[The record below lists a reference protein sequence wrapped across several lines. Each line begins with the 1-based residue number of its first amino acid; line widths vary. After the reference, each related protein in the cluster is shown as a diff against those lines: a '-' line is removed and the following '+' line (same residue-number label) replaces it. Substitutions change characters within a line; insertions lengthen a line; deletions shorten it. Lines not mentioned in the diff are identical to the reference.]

1 MKYSGEQTHSNY
13 ITPGGYFGLP
23 ITKAISITLAYFQQ
37 LDKQKIT
44 KSMSSDREATPDYR
58 KADQQAPLVLPKV
71 RGSSSKVQ
79 SSPYKPNIAQATP
92 RMLRTASNSSAFMD
106 KQIHHTESHTPNSS
120 GNSRNPEYVAK
131 SHPVPSFQSP
141 RRRVRS
147 AFSPRAIHP
156 MDEVQRKQT
165 LSAGQDKFQ
174 KPIREFLESPTKAGP
189 FPASPIK
196 ITSKE
201 KGNIFNREAPK
212 YNNAMMNYE
221 GNSEGYTN
229 NINNGK
235 PNHGQHPIVSS
246 PIRHQQFH
254 RKSIGDWDFCKTI
267 GAGSMGKV
275 KLAKHRITGEICA
288 VKVVPRASKIWQRQH
303 ANDPPARDQK
313 ELSKRGKEYEKE
325 LARDKRTI
333 REGALGRIMYH
344 PYICRMYE
352 MFPMTNHYYMLFE
365 YVSGGQMLDYI
376 VSHGS
381 LKEKQARKF
390 CRGIASALDYCHSNN
405 IVHRDLKIEN
415 IMISKTGDIK
425 IIDFGLSNLFDREH
439 LLRTYCGS
447 LYFAAPELLSAHPYI
462 GPEVDVWSFG
472 VVLYVLVCGKVPF
485 DDQSVSALHE
495 KIKKGNVQ
503 YPQTLSYDCVS
514 LLSRML
520 VVNPKNR
527 ASLRE
532 VMSHPW
538 MTKGYNGPPSSY
550 MPHRIPLQP
559 PLDPKVIETIVQY
572 ELASSEQQVY
582 HDLIDIISSDFYQKA
597 VRNWYLRRSGDV
609 RYDPSIRDP
618 TSSFHPLVSIY
629 FLVNEMLQRKQM
641 KQGSQDVNARLKAAA
656 LEKEEDLNMQ
666 TSDSGVVQ
674 SLAAGANQPVLPFPE
689 ATYRTQRKGSIAVGN
704 IQSTN
709 SGQGAANGD
718 LSTQISSSP
727 PPQQESIQGNSL
739 FRRLS
744 TKLQGGKRRYST
756 KESHDGPELLREYTT
771 NSQQRYEQR
780 PPEKLSVPF
789 HRVGSV
795 KVTNKEKQQLALEHL
810 PPLPQSARLQVRQ
823 HQRTVSAYTSGES
836 QRREQKQISA
846 GIPINTNGEEDQD
859 GRNSKSMST
868 GIRKQQQPV
877 HTQLE
882 SQWGSVPRR
891 YHPTARG
898 KSLGHGRKR
907 SFNIPK
913 GGQYEPDPNAP
924 PLPQL
929 QVTTGDDGFFDE
941 VDMEEGKWRSRRE
954 DNNGGN
960 FKKPKVLTE
969 RQIIQQYENAS
980 PGTMPSIEYP
990 KTLFLKGFF
999 SVQTTST
1006 KPLPVIRYDIITVLP
1021 EMGVKYTEV
1030 KGGFVCIYYTRKQ
1043 EDGNS
1048 ADTVSNHRNE
1058 EDAGLRTP
1066 TSKLLSPPSS
1076 PSPSLGSDEKK
1087 EATVVDLEMC
1097 SPGDSELSSPNDDG
1111 KISHEFSPHA
1121 AGSGSTSGSSSLHS
1135 HRRKFS
1141 LGNAFIR
1148 RKEPQKISPNI
1159 FGNTMSSLVKS
1170 HSRHVSILSSSP
1182 TSPKTGNHAEIF
1194 IPKTPA
1200 PANVDRRCSRS
1211 SAESSESLNSRNNG
1225 ASDMLISSRIE
1236 EANQK
1241 KESTH
1246 INTARAPVKFEIHV
1260 VKVPLIGLYGVQ
1272 FKKVSG
1278 NTWVYKSLASE
1289 ILKRL
1294 NL

>member
-1 MKYSGEQTHSNY
+1 
-13 ITPGGYFGLP
+13 
-23 ITKAISITLAYFQQ
+23 
-37 LDKQKIT
+37 
-44 KSMSSDREATPDYR
+44 MSSDREISPDR
-58 KADQQAPLVLPKV
+58 MESDPQASLVLPKV
-71 RGSSSKVQ
+71 RVSNSKAQ
-79 SSPYKPNIAQATP
+79 TSPYKPNIAQATP

-106 KQIHHTESHTPNSS
+106 KQTQNPESHTPNSS
-120 GNSRNPEYVAK
+120 NNCQRNSEYVAQ
-131 SHPVPSFQSP
+131 SHPVSSFRSP
-141 RRRVRS
+141 QRRVQS
-147 AFSPRAIHP
+147 AFNPRIIHP
-156 MDEVQRKQT
+156 MDEVQKQQVC
-165 LSAGQDKFQ
+165 SAGHDTSQGQ
-174 KPIREFLESPTKAGP
+174 TPEFTESPTKANP
-189 FPASPIK
+189 FS
-196 ITSKE
+196 
-201 KGNIFNREAPK
+201 APSK
-212 YNNAMMNYE
+212 YNKDTEMDYGENRDAYMNSKST
-221 GNSEGYTN
+221 GNQT
-229 NINNGK
+229 
-235 PNHGQHPIVSS
+235 HGQHSTVSS
-246 PIRHQQFH
+246 PTRHQQFH

-275 KLAKHRITGEICA
+275 KLAKHRVTSEICA

-303 ANDPPARDQK
+303 VNDPPARDQK
-313 ELSKRGKEYEKE
+313 ELSKRRKEYEKE
-325 LARDKRTI
+325 LARDRRTI

-415 IMISKTGDIK
+415 IMIAKTGDIK

-495 KIKKGNVQ
+495 KIKKGHVQ
-503 YPQTLSYDCVS
+503 YPGTLSYDCVS

-520 VVNPKNR
+520 VVDPKNR

-538 MTKGYNGPPSSY
+538 MTKGYNGPPSSH
-550 MPHRIPLQP
+550 MPRRIPIQP
-559 PLDPKVIETIVQY
+559 PLDPKVIETIVEY

-582 HDLIDIISSDFYQKA
+582 HDLIDILSSDAYQKA
-597 VRNWYLRRSGDV
+597 VRNWYLNRSGDV

-629 FLVNEMLQRKQM
+629 FLVSEMLERKKL
-641 KQGSQDVNARLKAAA
+641 KQGFQGVNAKLKAAA
-656 LEKEEDLNMQ
+656 LENEDGFEASPIVNNVGRHSSTAMQ
-666 TSDSGVVQ
+666 
-674 SLAAGANQPVLPFPE
+674 QPVLPFPE
-689 ATYRTQRKGSIAVGN
+689 ATYRTQRKGSVAVGT
-704 IQSTN
+704 IQTATT
-709 SGQGAANGD
+709 GQNKADDGFPIP
-718 LSTQISSSP
+718 ISSSP
-727 PPQQESIQGNSL
+727 PPQQESILGNSL
-739 FRRLS
+739 FRRIS
-744 TKLQGGKRRYST
+744 TKLQGGKRRFSA
-756 KESHDGPELLREYTT
+756 KETRDNHELNRECTT
-771 NSQQRYEQR
+771 NSPQQYNQQ
-780 PPEKLSVPF
+780 PSEKLSVPF

-810 PPLPQSARLQVRQ
+810 PPLPQTAHLQVRQ
-823 HQRTVSAYTSGES
+823 HQRTVSAYTSREG
-836 QRREQKQISA
+836 QKREQKQK
-846 GIPINTNGEEDQD
+846 GLGGE
-859 GRNSKSMST
+859 MST
-868 GIRKQQQPV
+868 GVQGILEESQEGKDYKDISSHMHIQQQQKPGLL
-877 HTQLE
+877 QAE
-882 SQWGSVPRR
+882 SQLGNVPRR

-913 GGQYEPDPNAP
+913 GGQYQPDPNAP

-929 QVTTGDDGFFDE
+929 QVTMGDDGFFDE
-941 VDMEEGKWRSRRE
+941 VDMEEGKWE
-954 DNNGGN
+954 DQRTDNDGSIS
-960 FKKPKVLTE
+960 KKPKVLTE
-969 RQIIQQYENAS
+969 RQIIQQYESAS

-1006 KPLPVIRYDIITVLP
+1006 RPLPVIRYDIISVLP

-1030 KGGFVCIYYTRKQ
+1030 KGGFVCIFYAQKQ
-1043 EDGNS
+1043 DDGNS
-1048 ADTVSNHRNE
+1048 AETVSDHQNGE
-1058 EDAGLRTP
+1058 EAGLRTP

-1076 PSPSLGSDEKK
+1076 PSPSLESNEKK
-1087 EATVVDLEMC
+1087 ETTVVDLEVC
-1097 SPGDSELSSPNDDG
+1097 SPGDSELSSPNDEG
-1111 KISHEFSPHA
+1111 KFINVHSPRVTH
-1121 AGSGSTSGSSSLHS
+1121 SGSTSGSSSLHS

-1141 LGNAFIR
+1141 LGNAFLR
-1148 RKEPQKISPNI
+1148 RKEPQKSLINSS
-1159 FGNTMSSLVKS
+1159 GNTLSSLAKS

-1182 TSPKTGNHAEIF
+1182 TSPKGNRAELF

-1200 PANVDRRCSRS
+1200 PANVDRRSSRS
-1211 SAESSESLNSRNNG
+1211 SAESSESLNSGTNG

-1246 INTARAPVKFEIHV
+1246 LNTARAPVKFEIHI